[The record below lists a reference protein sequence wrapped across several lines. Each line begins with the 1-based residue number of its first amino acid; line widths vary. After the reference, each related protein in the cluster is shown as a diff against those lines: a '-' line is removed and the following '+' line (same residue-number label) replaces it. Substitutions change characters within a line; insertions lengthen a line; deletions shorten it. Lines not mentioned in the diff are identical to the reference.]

1 MKNEA
6 RRMQSR
12 PERRWPGIVVGYT
25 VLLTVLAAVTSLAYD
40 VAAPAYRPQVIRLA
54 VVVALG
60 VAVIH
65 ILNRW
70 RGSREL
76 QSRFDAALTRQGI
89 TPKVDIAFL
98 RARDAVARS
107 VRSQSGFQH
116 NLSTLSGA
124 RLGAAE
130 IPRPA
135 YRRWLRLGPSR
146 HAIEALISEAENS
159 RAERR

>member
-6 RRMQSR
+6 WRMRSD

-25 VLLTVLAAVTSLAYD
+25 VLLMVLVAATSLAYD

-54 VVVALG
+54 VMVVLG
-60 VAVIH
+60 VAVVH

-70 RGSREL
+70 RRRREL
-76 QSRFDAALTRQGI
+76 QSRFDAALSRQGI
-89 TPKVDIAFL
+89 APKVDTAFL
-98 RARDAVARS
+98 RARDAVAHS

-116 NLSTLSGA
+116 NLSILSVT
-124 RLGAAE
+124 RIGAAE

-146 HAIEALISEAENS
+146 HAIEALISDAENS
-159 RAERR
+159 RAKGR